1 MNTKPTAI
9 SPRRA
14 ENYPEWYQEVIK
26 AADLAENS
34 LVRGCMVIKPWG
46 YAIWEKMV
54 ANLDKRFKL
63 EGVENAYFPLF
74 IPLSLLQKEANH
86 VEGFATE
93 CAVVTHHRLEKNKEG
108 KLVPAG
114 ELEEPLIVRPTSEMI
129 IGETFA
135 KWVESYRNL
144 PLKINQWANVVRWEM
159 RPRIF
164 LRTTEF
170 LWQEGHTVHESG
182 KEAMEMARTML
193 GVYRDFAKEML
204 AIPFYTGEKSE
215 GERFPGAHTTFT
227 VEGMM
232 QDGKALQG
240 GTSHFMH
247 QNFAKASN
255 IQFANRDGQLEYA
268 YTTSWGA
275 TTRLIG
281 ACIMTHG
288 DDNGVILPPP
298 VAPKQVVIIPFLM
311 KEESK
316 TEVMSYC
323 RELARELETTLYRG
337 EPIRVLVDDSD
348 KRSGEK
354 GWHWIKKGVPIR
366 IEVGPKEI
374 SEGKLALSMRHREKG
389 DIQKITKE
397 ELIKT
402 VPTLLEEL
410 HEALYQ
416 KALHFRNEQTKTVH
430 HIDDFADLAKKET
443 FPGVFIKAPW
453 KGDISTEDRV
463 KKDYN
468 LTIRCILDEGRSSGH
483 PCLFS
488 GHKDAPYALFAKAY

>member
-1 MNTKPTAI
+1 MKGKQTAI
-9 SPRRA
+9 TPTRE

-26 AADLAENS
+26 AAELAENS

-54 ANLDKRFKL
+54 ADLDRRFKE

-74 IPLSLLQKEANH
+74 IPLHLLQKEAKH

-108 KLVPAG
+108 KLVPSG

-135 KWVESYRNL
+135 KWIESYRNL

-164 LRTTEF
+164 LRTAEF
-170 LWQEGHTVHESG
+170 LWQEGHTAHETG
-182 KEAMEMARTML
+182 EEAMEMARTML
-193 GVYRDFAKEML
+193 GVYRDFAKDML
-204 AIPFYTGEKSE
+204 AIPVYTGEKSE

-227 VEGMM
+227 IEGMM

-255 IQFANRDGQLEYA
+255 IQFTGRNGEVDHA

-281 ACIMTHG
+281 AMIMTHG
-288 DDNGVILPPP
+288 DDNGIILPPP

-311 KEESK
+311 KEEHK
-316 TEVMSYC
+316 EVVLSYS
-323 RELARELETTLYRG
+323 RELARELEAQGL
-337 EPIRVLVDDSD
+337 RVLVDDSD

-354 GWHWIKKGVPIR
+354 TWHWIKKGVPAR
-366 IEVGPKEI
+366 IEIGPKEI
-374 SEGKLALSMRHREKG
+374 EEGKFPLSMRHKEKG
-389 DIQKITKE
+389 DTLKLSKE
-397 ELIKT
+397 ELIE
-402 VPTLLEEL
+402 TLPSHLQKM

-416 KALHFRNEQTKTVH
+416 KALHFRNTQTK
-430 HIDDFADLAKKET
+430 LAHTLQEFELLAEQET
-443 FPGVFIKAPW
+443 FPSHFIKAPW
-453 KGDISTEDRV
+453 KGSVSDEERI

-468 LTIRCILDEGRSSGH
+468 LTVRCILKEEGHPSSGH
-483 PCLFS
+483 PCIFS
-488 GHKDAPYALFAKAY
+488 GATDAPYALFARAY